1 MQLYLYSSLVQGAEA
16 AIDIVN
22 GIRYLDS
29 LSLDVIIVGRGG
41 GSIEDLWA
49 FNEEIVAKAIFDCNT
64 PIISA
69 VGHETDTTIADYVA
83 DLRAPTPSAAAE
95 IAVFDYNEYLLNIT
109 RYKQLLLSQMVNKIS
124 NTRNNLKYIQTKLNL
139 YNPINQLNTIK
150 QYSDELYTKLNDA
163 FNSLFT
169 NRKHMLA
176 IYAEK
181 LNGLSPLNKISKG
194 FAYFA
199 NDKGEAINSVKQVN
213 VGDDVMLTVKDEQ
226 IKAKT
231 YDITEGVYNG
241 K

>member
-1 MQLYLYSSLVQGAEA
+1 
-16 AIDIVN
+16 
-22 GIRYLDS
+22 
-29 LSLDVIIVGRGG
+29 
-41 GSIEDLWA
+41 
-49 FNEEIVAKAIFDCNT
+49 
-64 PIISA
+64 
-69 VGHETDTTIADYVA
+69 
-83 DLRAPTPSAAAE
+83 
-95 IAVFDYNEYLLNIT
+95 
-109 RYKQLLLSQMVNKIS
+109 MVNKIS

-139 YNPINQLNTIK
+139 YNPINQLNTKK
-150 QYSDELYTKLNDA
+150 QYSDELYTRLNDA

-194 FAYFA
+194 FAYFT

-213 VGDDVMLTVKDEQ
+213 VGDDVMLTVKDGQ